1 MYDLENIE
9 SVGQTLEQGA
19 SGRLTDTQEDYL
31 RELMPNEQS
40 WEGMSEEQRDEAV
53 SDILQRYGELN
64 LPADFNLHE
73 SIGKV
78 FDQRIV
84 EQYERLE
91 APQDYVQIEAVGE
104 TLANCEE
111 LRWENWQ
118 NLELSEKVEVL
129 NDIESR
135 IAAIE
140 HRPPCPVRTGNDMG
154 QLEVTSYGVFGHLGG
169 YRTGSKDIT
178 LNPELLTSDNPMVYR
193 EMLDT
198 LVHEGRHAY
207 QDYNVNVCEVHP
219 RHSEVASWSETM
231 AGGKWG
237 YWGDCSNELGQRLY
251 EQQAIE
257 IDARNFAHDVL
268 NNWWDRILEA

>member
-31 RELMPNEQS
+31 RELMPDEQS
-40 WEGMSEEQRDEAV
+40 WEGMSDAQRDEAV

>member
-9 SVGQTLEQGA
+9 SGGQSLEQGV

-31 RELMPNEQS
+31 RELMPDEQS
-40 WEGMSEEQRDEAV
+40 WEGMSDAQRDEAV

-118 NLELSEKVEVL
+118 NLELSEKIEVL

>member
-1 MYDLENIE
+1 
-9 SVGQTLEQGA
+9 
-19 SGRLTDTQEDYL
+19 
-31 RELMPNEQS
+31 
-40 WEGMSEEQRDEAV
+40 
-53 SDILQRYGELN
+53 
-64 LPADFNLHE
+64 
-73 SIGKV
+73 
-78 FDQRIV
+78 
-84 EQYERLE
+84 
-91 APQDYVQIEAVGE
+91 VQIEAVGE

>member
-1 MYDLENIE
+1 M
-9 SVGQTLEQGA
+9 
-19 SGRLTDTQEDYL
+19 
-31 RELMPNEQS
+31 
-40 WEGMSEEQRDEAV
+40 
-53 SDILQRYGELN
+53 
-64 LPADFNLHE
+64 
-73 SIGKV
+73 
-78 FDQRIV
+78 

-91 APQDYVQIEAVGE
+91 APHDHVQIEAIGE
-104 TLANCEE
+104 TLANYED

-118 NLELSEKVEVL
+118 DLEFVEKIEVL
-129 NDIESR
+129 NDVETQ

-140 HRPPCPVRTGNDMG
+140 HRPPCPVRTGNNMG
-154 QLEVTSYGVFGHLGG
+154 QLEVTPYEVSGHMGG
-169 YRTGSKDIT
+169 YRTGIKDIT
-178 LNPELLTSDNPMVYR
+178 LNPELLSSDNPMVYR

-207 QDYNVNVCEVHP
+207 QDFNVNVCEVHP
-219 RHSEVASWSETM
+219 RHSEVQSWSENM

-268 NNWWDRILEA
+268 NNWWNRILET

>member
-178 LNPELLTSDNPMVYR
+178 LNPELLISDNPMVYR

>member
-9 SVGQTLEQGA
+9 SGGQSLEQGV

-31 RELMPNEQS
+31 RELMPDEQS
-40 WEGMSEEQRDEAV
+40 WGGMSDAQRDEAV

-129 NDIESR
+129 NDVETR

-154 QLEVTSYGVFGHLGG
+154 ELEVTPYEVSGHMGG
-169 YRTGSKDIT
+169 YRTGIKDIT

-237 YWGDCSNELGQRLY
+237 YWGDCRNELGQRLY

>member
-31 RELMPNEQS
+31 RELMPDEQS

>member
-19 SGRLTDTQEDYL
+19 SGHLTDTQEDYL
-31 RELMPNEQS
+31 RELMPDEQS

>member
-9 SVGQTLEQGA
+9 SGGQSLEQGV
-19 SGRLTDTQEDYL
+19 SGRLTYTQEDYL
-31 RELMPNEQS
+31 RELMPDEQS
-40 WEGMSEEQRDEAV
+40 WEGMSDAQRDEAV

-129 NDIESR
+129 NDVETR

-140 HRPPCPVRTGNDMG
+140 HRPPCPVRTGNNMG
-154 QLEVTSYGVFGHLGG
+154 ELEVTPYEISGHMGG
-169 YRTGSKDIT
+169 YRTGTKDIT

>member
-31 RELMPNEQS
+31 RELMPDEQS

-111 LRWENWQ
+111 LRWENWH

>member
-1 MYDLENIE
+1 MMYDLENIE
-9 SVGQTLEQGA
+9 SGGQSLEQGV

-31 RELMPNEQS
+31 RELMPDEQS
-40 WEGMSEEQRDEAV
+40 WEGMSDAQRDEAV

-118 NLELSEKVEVL
+118 NLELSEKV
-129 NDIESR
+129 
-135 IAAIE
+135 
-140 HRPPCPVRTGNDMG
+140 
-154 QLEVTSYGVFGHLGG
+154 
-169 YRTGSKDIT
+169 
-178 LNPELLTSDNPMVYR
+178 
-193 EMLDT
+193 
-198 LVHEGRHAY
+198 
-207 QDYNVNVCEVHP
+207 
-219 RHSEVASWSETM
+219 
-231 AGGKWG
+231 
-237 YWGDCSNELGQRLY
+237 
-251 EQQAIE
+251 
-257 IDARNFAHDVL
+257 
-268 NNWWDRILEA
+268 

>member
-9 SVGQTLEQGA
+9 SGGQSLEQGA
-19 SGRLTDTQEDYL
+19 SGRLTGSQEDYL
-31 RELMPNEQS
+31 RELMPDEQL
-40 WEGMSEEQRDEAV
+40 WEGMSDTQRDEAI

-78 FDQRIV
+78 FDKHIL

-91 APQDYVQIEAVGE
+91 APHDHMQIEAIGE

-118 NLELSEKVEVL
+118 NLELTEKVEVL

-140 HRPPCPVRTGNDMG
+140 HRPPCPVRIGNDMG

-169 YRTGSKDIT
+169 YRTGHKDIT

-268 NNWWDRILEA
+268 NNWWNRILEA

>member
-9 SVGQTLEQGA
+9 SGGQSLEQGV

-31 RELMPNEQS
+31 RELMPDEQS
-40 WEGMSEEQRDEAV
+40 WEGMSDAQRDEAV

-129 NDIESR
+129 NDVETR

-154 QLEVTSYGVFGHLGG
+154 ELEVTPYEVSGHMGG
-169 YRTGSKDIT
+169 YRTGIKDIT

>member
-31 RELMPNEQS
+31 RELMPDEQS

-178 LNPELLTSDNPMVYR
+178 LNPELLISDNPMVYR

>member
-31 RELMPNEQS
+31 RELMTDEQS

>member
-9 SVGQTLEQGA
+9 SGGQSLEQGV

-31 RELMPNEQS
+31 RELMPDEQS
-40 WEGMSEEQRDEAV
+40 WEGMSDAQRDEAV

-178 LNPELLTSDNPMVYR
+178 LNPELLISDNPMVYR

>member
-9 SVGQTLEQGA
+9 SGGQSLEQGV

-31 RELMPNEQS
+31 RELIPDEQS
-40 WEGMSEEQRDEAV
+40 WEGMSDAQRDEAV

-129 NDIESR
+129 NDVETR

-154 QLEVTSYGVFGHLGG
+154 ELEVTPYEVSGHMGG
-169 YRTGSKDIT
+169 YRTGIKDIT

-257 IDARNFAHDVL
+257 IDARNFANDVL

>member
-9 SVGQTLEQGA
+9 SGGQSLEQGV

-31 RELMPNEQS
+31 RELMTDEQS

>member
-9 SVGQTLEQGA
+9 PGGQSLEQGA
-19 SGRLTDTQEDYL
+19 NGHLTESQEDYL
-31 RELMPNEQS
+31 RELMPDEQL
-40 WEGMSEEQRDEAV
+40 WEGMNVDQREEV
-53 SDILQRYGELN
+53 VNDILQRYTELP
-64 LPADFNLHE
+64 LPADFNVHE

-91 APQDYVQIEAVGE
+91 APQDYVQIEAIGE

-118 NLELSEKVEVL
+118 NLELTEKVEVL

>member
-31 RELMPNEQS
+31 RELMPDEQS

-140 HRPPCPVRTGNDMG
+140 HRPPCPVRAGNDMG

>member
-9 SVGQTLEQGA
+9 SGGQSLEQGV

-31 RELMPNEQS
+31 RELMPDEQS
-40 WEGMSEEQRDEAV
+40 WEGMSDAQRDEAV

>member
-1 MYDLENIE
+1 MFDLENIE
-9 SVGQTLEQGA
+9 NGDHSLEQGA
-19 SGRLTDTQEDYL
+19 DGRLTDSQMDYL
-31 RELMPNEQS
+31 RELQPSEQV
-40 WEGMSEEQRDEAV
+40 WEGMSELQRDEV
-53 SDILQRYGELN
+53 VGQIMQRYGELP
-64 LPADFNLHE
+64 LPDDFNIHE
-73 SIGKV
+73 IIGNV
-78 FDQRIV
+78 FDPHIL

-91 APQDYVQIEAVGE
+91 APHDHEQIEAIGE
-104 TLANCEE
+104 TLANYED

-118 NLELSEKVEVL
+118 DLELIEKIEVL
-129 NDIESR
+129 NDVETQ

-154 QLEVTSYGVFGHLGG
+154 QLEVTPHGVFGQLGG

-207 QDYNVNVCEVHP
+207 QNYNVNVCEVHP
-219 RHSEVASWSETM
+219 RHSEVQSWSETM
-231 AGGKWG
+231 SGGKWG

>member
-9 SVGQTLEQGA
+9 SGGQSLEQGV

-31 RELMPNEQS
+31 RELMPDEQS
-40 WEGMSEEQRDEAV
+40 WEGMSDAQRDEAV

-178 LNPELLTSDNPMVYR
+178 LNPELLTSDNPMVYQ

>member
-31 RELMPNEQS
+31 RELMPDEQS

-219 RHSEVASWSETM
+219 RHSEVASWRETM

>member
-9 SVGQTLEQGA
+9 SGGQVLEQGA
-19 SGRLTDTQEDYL
+19 SGRLTDSQEDYL
-31 RELMPNEQS
+31 RELMPDEQS
-40 WEGMSEEQRDEAV
+40 WGGMSELQRDEAV
-53 SDILQRYGELN
+53 SNILQRYGELN
-64 LPADFNLHE
+64 LPADFDLCE
-73 SIGKV
+73 SMGKV
-78 FDQRIV
+78 FDQRIL

-91 APQDYVQIEAVGE
+91 APQDYLQIEAIGE

-118 NLELSEKVEVL
+118 NLELNEKVEVL

-154 QLEVTSYGVFGHLGG
+154 QLEVTPYGVFGHLGG

-178 LNPELLTSDNPMVYR
+178 LNSELLTSDNPMVYR

>member
-1 MYDLENIE
+1 MFDLENIE
-9 SVGQTLEQGA
+9 NGDHSLEQGA
-19 SGRLTDTQEDYL
+19 GGRLTDSQMDYL
-31 RELMPNEQS
+31 RELQPNKKE
-40 WEGMSEEQRDEAV
+40 WDGMTELQRDEV
-53 SDILQRYGELN
+53 MGQILQRYGELS
-64 LPADFNLHE
+64 LPDDFNIQE
-73 SIGKV
+73 SIGYV
-78 FDQRIV
+78 FDPHV
-84 EQYERLE
+84 MEQYERLE
-91 APQDYVQIEAVGE
+91 APHDHVQIEAIGE
-104 TLANCEE
+104 TLANYED

-118 NLELSEKVEVL
+118 DLEFVEKIEVL
-129 NDIESR
+129 NDVETR

-140 HRPPCPVRTGNDMG
+140 HRPPCPVRTGNNMG
-154 QLEVTSYGVFGHLGG
+154 KLEVTPYEISGHMGG
-169 YRTGSKDIT
+169 YRTGTKDIT

-207 QDYNVNVCEVHP
+207 QDFNVNVCEVHP
-219 RHSEVASWSETM
+219 RHSEVQSWSENM

-268 NNWWDRILEA
+268 NNWWNRILET

>member
-1 MYDLENIE
+1 MNQLAN
-9 SVGQTLEQGA
+9 
-19 SGRLTDTQEDYL
+19 TQEDYL
-31 RELMPNEQS
+31 RELMPDEQS
-40 WEGMSEEQRDEAV
+40 WEGMSDAQRDEAV

-118 NLELSEKVEVL
+118 NLELSEKIEVL

>member
-9 SVGQTLEQGA
+9 SGGQSLEQGV
-19 SGRLTDTQEDYL
+19 SGRLTYTQEDYL
-31 RELMPNEQS
+31 RELMPDEQS
-40 WEGMSEEQRDEAV
+40 WEGMSDAQRDEAV

-129 NDIESR
+129 NDVETR

-154 QLEVTSYGVFGHLGG
+154 ELEVTPYEVSGHMGG
-169 YRTGSKDIT
+169 YRTGIKDIT

>member
-9 SVGQTLEQGA
+9 SVGQTLEQGT

-31 RELMPNEQS
+31 RELMPDEQS